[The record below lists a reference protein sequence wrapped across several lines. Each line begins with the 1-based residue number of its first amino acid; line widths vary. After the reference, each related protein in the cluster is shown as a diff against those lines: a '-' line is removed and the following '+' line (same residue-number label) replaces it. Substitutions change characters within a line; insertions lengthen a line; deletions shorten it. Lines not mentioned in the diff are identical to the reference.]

1 MTDRRRTNTKAAS
14 EDTLGEIH
22 SLTSELHKWRLK
34 KMLEL
39 VKSGVDPEAVI
50 GDGKALAAAGK
61 WVSDNNITCA
71 APEEDGATGLAKD
84 LAVIKQA
91 QAERGALSFF
101 DEEGTIQ

>member
-1 MTDRRRTNTKAAS
+1 MTERRRTNNKSAS

-22 SLTSELHKWRLK
+22 SLVSELHCLRLK

-39 VKSGVDPEAVI
+39 IKMDIDPEAVL

-71 APEEDGATGLAKD
+71 APEEDEATELART
-84 LAVIKQA
+84 LAAVKQE
-91 QAERGALSFF
+91 QTNRGALSFL
-101 DEEGTIQ
+101 DDEGTLQ